1 MTQTPVLPQFQLEF
15 QPFADPLAV
24 VTLPDVR
31 FTVLTTRLLRLEY
44 SPSGQFE
51 DHPSQVFWRRRLSLP
66 EFTVTH
72 GEGSLE
78 IRTPYL
84 CLAYTPNGAA
94 VRAVREPPL
103 QPGGFSRKTLSIEV
117 RATGHTWHFGD
128 PDHENLSGTA
138 RTLDGVDGAIHLDP
152 GLVSRQG
159 WTVVD
164 DSKSLV
170 FNTESWI
177 EPRLHPENL
186 DLYFFGYGHDYLGA
200 LADFTQVAGAI
211 PLIPRWALGNWWSR
225 YWPFTQAEYLNLVD
239 EFRQH
244 GVPLS
249 VGVIDMDW
257 HITRTG
263 NESSGWTGYTW
274 NRDLFPYPE
283 AFLKDLRAA
292 GLKTALNVH
301 PAEGVHAH
309 EERYAEMSTRMGVDP
324 ASQDPVPFDIADPR
338 FAAAYFEVL
347 HHPEEQRGV
356 DFWWIDWQ
364 QGGRSTL
371 PGLDPLYWLNHLH
384 YLDLARDSERR
395 PFIFSR
401 WPGLGGH
408 RYPIGFSGDT
418 RITWATLAFQPYF
431 TATAS
436 NVAYAWWSHDIG
448 GHIDGIRDPELYARW
463 VQYGVFSPILRL
475 HSTSNRFLERRPWG
489 YDAEIE
495 SVSSNAL
502 RLRSSLLPYLYSM
515 AWRASAHTSPLVQP
529 MYYLYPETDAAYRC
543 PNQYFFGSELLVAP
557 FVTPRDPDTRLS
569 SQTVWLPAGDWFNF
583 FTGETRSSGRGEHLG
598 GGRWQTFYGGLDEI
612 PVLAR
617 AGAIVPLQI
626 SLGLAGQALEIH
638 VFPGAANVFELYED
652 DGETQAYR
660 QGHSCITRFSQKW
673 SGDALTFTV
682 DPAEGDTSL
691 LPPSRQ
697 YVLVFHALRQPD
709 TLKVLLNG
717 VEVAVRPQ
725 PGASLRL
732 TEITMT
738 PTDRLE
744 VQLSVIDGSLLSL
757 RDRRREQ
764 VEKLLL
770 AFNLGSY
777 ACNDIYNALPD
788 LLAGKASLRQFANRL
803 KPAHLEALESVLGLM

>member
-1 MTQTPVLPQFQLEF
+1 MTQLPVLPQFQLEF
-15 QPFADPLAV
+15 EPAADPLAV

-31 FTVLTTRLLRLEY
+31 FSVLTARLLRLEY

-51 DHPSQVFWRRRLSLP
+51 DHPSQVFWRRRLPVPS
-66 EFTVTH
+66 FTVSRA
-72 GEGSLE
+72 GSGLE
-78 IRTPYL
+78 IQTPSL
-84 CLAYTPNGAA
+84 RLSYTPSLASPASVGGAGASNGFT
-94 VRAVREPPL
+94 R
-103 QPGGFSRKTLSIEV
+103 QTLSIEV
-117 RATGHTWHFGD
+117 LATGHTWHFGERD
-128 PDHENLSGTA
+128 PGNLRGTA
-138 RTLDGVDGAIHLDP
+138 RTLDSVDGAIPLEP

-159 WTVVD
+159 WAVVD

-170 FNTESWI
+170 FNVECWI
-177 EPRLHPENL
+177 EPRSHPKNL
-186 DLYFFGYGHDYLGA
+186 DLYFFGHGHDYLGA
-200 LADFTQVAGAI
+200 LAEFTQVAGPI

-225 YWPFTQAEYLNLVD
+225 YWPYTQAEYLQLVD

-244 GVPLS
+244 GVPLG

-263 NESSGWTGYTW
+263 NECSGWTGYTW
-274 NRDLFPYPE
+274 NRDLFPFPD
-283 AFLKDLRAA
+283 AFIKDLHAA
-292 GLKTALNVH
+292 GLKTALNIH
-301 PAEGVHAH
+301 PAEGVHSH
-309 EERYAEMSTRMGVDP
+309 EEQYPEMARRMGIDP
-324 ASQDPVPFDIADPR
+324 ASKDPVPFEIADPG

-347 HHPEEQRGV
+347 HHPQEERGV

-384 YLDLARDSERR
+384 YLDLARDGVRR

-418 RITWATLAFQPYF
+418 KITWASLAFQPYF

-448 GHIDGIRDPELYARW
+448 GHMGGVRDPELYARW

-495 SVSSNAL
+495 RVSSSAL
-502 RLRSSLLPYLYSM
+502 RLRAALVPYLYSM
-515 AWRASAHTSPLVQP
+515 AWRAAAHASPLIQP
-529 MYYLYPETDAAYRC
+529 MYYLYPESDAAYRC
-543 PNQYFFGSELLVAP
+543 PNQYFFGSELLAAP

-569 SQTVWLPAGDWFNF
+569 AQTLWLPAGDWFNF
-583 FTGETRSSGRGEHLG
+583 FSGESRCSGRGEHLS
-598 GGRWQTFYGGLDEI
+598 GGRWLTCYGGLDEI

-617 AGAIVPLQI
+617 PGAIVPLQA
-626 SLGLAGQALEIH
+626 AGDPEALEVHI
-638 VFPGAANVFELYED
+638 FPAASNAFELYED

-673 SGDALTFTV
+673 SGESLVFNI
-682 DPAEGDTSL
+682 DPAEGDTAL
-691 LPPSRQ
+691 LPPHRRFD
-697 YVLVFHALRQPD
+697 LVFHGLRPPDALSVLVNGAEARFERQPGPALRLAGI
-709 TLKVLLNG
+709 TLSP
-717 VEVAVRPQ
+717 A
-725 PGASLRL
+725 
-732 TEITMT
+732 
-738 PTDRLE
+738 DRLE
-744 VQLSVIDGSLLSL
+744 VQLSVLEGSLLSR
-757 RDRRREQ
+757 RDHRPEQ

-770 AFNLGSY
+770 AFNLG
-777 ACNDIYNALPD
+777 ANTCRDIYYALPD
-788 LLAGKASLRQFANRL
+788 LLSGKASLRQFANRL
-803 KPAHLEALESVLGLM
+803 KPAHLEALESVLGAK